1 MNNEIRMKKRQML
14 ESLDYIDDDIIS
26 GVLRKIKPDT
36 AVATYPVRTW
46 KTPFKYWKQFTALA
60 ACMLLLAFSA
70 PIFSYFSKVIGNWGA
85 AGVGTSESS
94 EMLNSNLTDPIETEQ
109 SFTTESIK
117 TEQPIDT
124 TAEHTQLP
132 FQYVVSREEFDEMTA
147 AWKIYRN
154 RENAYIT
161 KTYEEF
167 SYYYPCQ
174 YIACVYK
181 KEADVVVFCKHS
193 AACWYGEMTIAGYLF
208 KLPSMEEIWV
218 YKNNEFYS
226 LGQAYE
232 LEILDEEDIKE
243 LSEIHHE
250 HLYGENRFG

>member
-1 MNNEIRMKKRQML
+1 MSNEKVITDRRL
-14 ESLDYIDDDIIS
+14 IAALDYIDQKYIDDVFSII
-26 GVLRKIKPDT
+26 KEPDI
-36 AVATYPVRTW
+36 AVEYVPGN

-60 ACMLLLAFSA
+60 ACVVLFAFSA

-85 AGVGTSESS
+85 AAGVGTIESS

-147 AWKIYRN
+147 AWKIFRN
-154 RENAYIT
+154 RESAYIT

-174 YIACVYK
+174 YIVCVYK

-193 AACWYGEMTIAGYLF
+193 ATCWYGEMTIAGYLF
-208 KLPSMEEIWV
+208 RLPSMEEIWV